1 MDKTI
6 ALSADYAYIDKVET
20 TIKSV
25 LFHNPHVNIHVI
37 NSDIPHEWFVN
48 LNQYLNQFGASVT
61 DDKIDPD
68 MLVDLH
74 PSYDRF
80 KSIAYGRFFIPD
92 LIPEDKVLY
101 LDSDLVVDSNLDDLF
116 KVNLDDK
123 AIYAVK
129 DYHETEQ
136 FNSGVMLI
144 NNKKWREEHL
154 RKKLVERVK
163 ESNVLNG
170 DQTVINVV
178 LKGQIGEL
186 DLAYNY
192 QIGFERIAYWNDLRN
207 VLACFESVINPKI
220 IHYVTE
226 DKPFNIV
233 STSSL
238 REKWWDYHNLQW
250 TNIVNKY
257 TKFEQ
262 SKIKKPEFDGEAFLF
277 THVAETQ
284 DIEKLIRQAPNI
296 KFNIAAY
303 TPMAWLLEHL
313 TKYDNV
319 QLYPAIVPSQL
330 NRIINNADIYL
341 DINYGPKEEPV
352 LKRMMLKNTPI
363 LAFEA
368 TKSNDS
374 DYQNYYTFDNGAINQ
389 MIDKMQEFII
399 KSADNKKEN
408 YFDIQ
413 VEDIDQSLELI
424 LKDNKSAVRFGDGEF
439 DLIRGDSIPYQDYQ
453 KELAKRL
460 KQIIL
465 KGNHNNVLVC
475 LPDVFNN
482 LNRYEHY
489 AQDFYNS
496 TFFPRN
502 ASFLREIESTN
513 NWYGSTFISRP
524 YIDLVDKTKSAQY
537 FDKLKKLWNQKD
549 ILIVEGAY
557 TRSGIDNDL
566 FDNANS
572 IERIICPSK
581 NSFEKI
587 DKIEAEIKKYAEN
600 RLVLLMLGPTAK
612 VIVDDLQDLPN
623 QLIDLGHIDSE
634 YEWFKMGA
642 KYKVK
647 LKNKHT
653 TEFNFDTDI
662 EAIDDVDYSNEIV
675 ARIRG

>member
-1 MDKTI
+1 MNTI
-6 ALSADYAYIDKVET
+6 ALNANYDYIDKVET
-20 TIKSV
+20 TIKSI
-25 LFHNPHVNIHVI
+25 LFHNPYVNIHVI
-37 NSDIPHEWFVN
+37 NSDIPHEWFIN

-68 MLVDLH
+68 MLADLH
-74 PSYDRF
+74 PSYDRL

-92 LIPEDKVLY
+92 LILEDKVLY
-101 LDSDLVVDSNLDDLF
+101 LDSDLIVDSNLDDLF

-123 AIYAVK
+123 AVDAVK

-154 RKKLVERVK
+154 REKLVERGK
-163 ESNVLNG
+163 ESNLLNG
-170 DQTVINVV
+170 YQTVINEV
-178 LKGQIGEL
+178 LKDQIGEL

-192 QIGFERIAYWNDLRN
+192 QIGFEKDAYWNDLHT
-207 VLACFESVINPKI
+207 VFACFESVADPKI
-220 IHYVTE
+220 IHYVSE

-238 REKWWDYHNLQW
+238 REKWWNYHNLQW
-250 TNIVNKY
+250 ATIVDKY
-257 TKFEQ
+257 TQFDQ

-303 TPMAWLLEHL
+303 TQMAWLLEHL

-319 QLYPAIVPSQL
+319 QLYPTIVSSQL
-330 NRIINNADIYL
+330 NKLIEKTDVYL
-341 DINYGPKEEPV
+341 DINYGSKEEPV

-368 TKSNDS
+368 TKSNNLN
-374 DYQNYYTFDNGAINQ
+374 YQNYYTFDNGAVDQ
-389 MIDKMQEFII
+389 MIDKINTLI
-399 KSADNKKEN
+399 KSQAGKDR
-408 YFDIQ
+408 YFNIQ
-413 VEDIDQSLELI
+413 VKDIDQSLDLI
-424 LKDNKSAVRFGDGEF
+424 LKDNKSVVRFGDGEF

-460 KQIIL
+460 KQMIL
-465 KGNHNNVLVC
+465 KGNQNNVLVC

-482 LNRYEHY
+482 LNRYGQY

-496 TFFPRN
+496 AFFPRN
-502 ASFLREIESTN
+502 MSFLREIESTN

-524 YIDLVDKTKSAQY
+524 YIDLVDKSKSARY
-537 FDKLKKLWNQKD
+537 FDKLKKLWNKRD
-549 ILIVEGAY
+549 VLIVEGAY

-572 IERIICPSK
+572 IKRIICPSK

-587 DKIEAEIKKYAEN
+587 DKIEAEIRKYADN

-653 TEFNFDTDI
+653 AEFNFDTDI
-662 EAIDDVDYSNEIV
+662 EAIDDANYSREIV
-675 ARIRG
+675 ARIKE